1 MIRSRKWMA
10 LAAGSVTAAGVIA
23 LTGLLSVRDRTYVRQ
38 QLRSEAERTRDVVDA
53 KVEEMT
59 RATERLGEQW
69 INRAGMAEPEWVV
82 EAEATLRDV
91 AGLEGLVWL
100 DAKLAPRYRAFRANG
115 TRGDDRIEAL
125 TPVLRRLDPPGSGR
139 PRTLVLTA
147 GGEGEGVVVVPLCYL
162 AQCEGYLVGIFSASS
177 VFGAVSDNLPA
188 GIEVVLQAGGRV
200 VAWHPPPRDSSSVP
214 PAHGASDNAV
224 DPLPLVV
231 LGWVLTQ
238 VPSDAT
244 LASLRSRLPVAVL
257 AGGLATALL
266 LTLALWFAAVSDEHR
281 READAHRTLVQESER
296 RFRATFDSAFQ
307 MVWLLTP
314 EGKLLEANATALAV
328 AGPTGEDLRGRPLW
342 DTPWF
347 ASPADA
353 GRMRGAVEEA
363 RTGRVVRYEDT
374 LAGGDGDGTVH
385 VLDLS
390 IKPIRDAEGR
400 VGQVLCEGRDITQRR
415 RAEAA
420 ITELQTLSSMGRMAA
435 RVAHEINNPLAGI
448 RNSFLLVKDA
458 VPPDHPHYRFV
469 GAIEREIGRIAV
481 VTRQLYETY
490 RPDQE
495 LHAACAV
502 GTVLS
507 DVAAL
512 LHQVN
517 RERDVA
523 ITVDTTGISG
533 TVPVAEAVVRQVA
546 YNIIQNAV
554 EASRLGGTV
563 RVSARVEGMEEGNGD
578 GTLLLIVEDDG
589 PGIPSA
595 IRDRIF
601 EPFYSTKTGLSTGGM
616 GLGLALVRRSVEAL
630 HGSIIIGDGVDG
642 GARFEI
648 RIPLSGTTPVSGDDT

>member
-10 LAAGSVTAAGVIA
+10 LVAGTVTAAGVIA

-38 QLRSEAERTRDVVDA
+38 QLRSEAERTRDLVEA
-53 KVEEMT
+53 KVEELT

-91 AGLEGLVWL
+91 DGLEGLVWL
-100 DAKLAPRYRAFRANG
+100 DATRAPRFQVFRTTAAG
-115 TRGDDRIEAL
+115 GGSGQVEAL
-125 TPVLRRLDPPGSGR
+125 TPVLQRLDPPGSGR
-139 PRTLVLTA
+139 PRTVVVPA

-162 AQCEGYLVGIFSASS
+162 TQCDGYLAGTFSARS
-177 VFGAVSDNLPA
+177 VLEAVSGNLPA
-188 GIEVVLQAGGRV
+188 GIEVFLRAGDRVIGRF
-200 VAWHPPPRDSSSVP
+200 PEP
-214 PAHGASDNAV
+214 PALSAV
-224 DPLPLVV
+224 VPGLLPDETTSATVAP
-231 LGWVLTQ
+231 LGWLLSQ
-238 VPSDAT
+238 VPSEST
-244 LASLRSRLPVAVL
+244 LTALRSRLPVAVL

-281 READAHRTLVQESER
+281 READAHRILVQESER

-314 EGKLLEANATALAV
+314 MGDLLEANATSLAV
-328 AGPTGEDLRGRPLW
+328 VGTAAEDLRGRPLW
-342 DTPWF
+342 ETPWF
-347 ASPADA
+347 APPADA
-353 GRMRGAVEEA
+353 GRMRGAVGDAAE
-363 RTGRVVRYEDT
+363 GRVVRYEDT
-374 LAGGDGDGTVH
+374 LSGGDGDGTIH

-390 IKPIRDAEGR
+390 IKPIRDAEGQ

-458 VPPDHPHYRFV
+458 VPPDHPHFRFV

-523 ITVDTTGISG
+523 ISVDTTGISG

-563 RVSARVEGMEEGNGD
+563 RVSAGVEGEDVGKGA
-578 GTLLLIVEDDG
+578 LVLIVEDDG
-589 PGIPSA
+589 PGIPRA
-595 IRDRIF
+595 VREQIF

-630 HGSIIIGDGVDG
+630 HGSIIIGDGENG

-648 RIPLSGTTPVSGDDT
+648 RIPLADTTPVSGDNS

>member
-10 LAAGSVTAAGVIA
+10 LVAGTVTAAGVIA
-23 LTGLLSVRDRTYVRQ
+23 LTTLLSVRDRTYVRQ
-38 QLRSEAERTRDVVDA
+38 QLRSNAERTVDVIEA

-69 INRAGMAEPEWVV
+69 INRAGMAEAEWVV

-91 AGLEGLVWL
+91 PGLEGLVWL
-100 DAKLAPRYRAFRANG
+100 DAKLEPRYRAFRPNG
-115 TRGDDRIEAL
+115 VGGTDPVAAMI
-125 TPVLRRLDPPGSGR
+125 PVLRQLGQPGSGR
-139 PRTLVLTA
+139 PRPIALPTGGDGDALVAT
-147 GGEGEGVVVVPLCYL
+147 PLCYL
-162 AQCEGYLVGIFSASS
+162 AQCDGYLVGAFSAPS
-177 VFGAVSDNLPA
+177 VLRAVGDNLA
-188 GIEVVLQAGGRV
+188 RGTEVILWSGDRV
-200 VAWHPPPRDSSSVP
+200 VAVHPATRDSSAVARMTENSDGNTIAVTT
-214 PAHGASDNAV
+214 PATLGWILTQIPSD
-224 DPLPLVV
+224 VV
-231 LGWVLTQ
+231 L
-238 VPSDAT
+238 S
-244 LASLRSRLPVAVL
+244 SLRSRLPEAVL
-257 AGGLATALL
+257 VGGLATALL
-266 LTLALWFAAVSDEHR
+266 LALALWFAAVSDEHR
-281 READAHRTLVQESER
+281 READAHRSLVQESER

-314 EGKLLEANATALAV
+314 EGRLLEANATALAV
-328 AGPTGEDLRGRPLW
+328 AGTAGEDLKGRPLW

-347 ASPADA
+347 VPPADA
-353 GRMRGAVEEA
+353 DRLREAVGEAAEDRM
-363 RTGRVVRYEDT
+363 VRYEDS
-374 LAGGDGDGTVH
+374 LSGGNGPNH

-420 ITELQTLSSMGRMAA
+420 IAELQTLSSLGRMAA

-458 VPPDHPHYRFV
+458 VPPDHPHFRFV

-517 RERDVA
+517 RERDVT
-523 ITVDTTGISG
+523 IEVDTSGISG

-563 RVSARVEGMEEGNGD
+563 RVTAGVEGY
-578 GTLLLIVEDDG
+578 GTLLLVVEDDG
-589 PGIPSA
+589 PGIPPA
-595 IRDRIF
+595 IREQIF

-630 HGSIIIGDGVDG
+630 RGSIIIGDGRDG

-648 RIPLSGTTPVSGDDT
+648 RIPLHDETSISGVDP

>member
-10 LAAGSVTAAGVIA
+10 LVAGTVTAAGVIA

-38 QLRSEAERTRDVVDA
+38 QLRSDAERTRDLVEA
-53 KVEEMT
+53 KVEELT

-91 AGLEGLVWL
+91 AGLEGLVWF
-100 DAKLAPRYRAFRANG
+100 DATLTARFRAFRA
-115 TRGDDRIEAL
+115 DRIVGDGPIEAV
-125 TPVLRRLDPPGSGR
+125 TPVLRRLESPGSGR
-139 PRTLVLTA
+139 PRTLVLPA

-162 AQCEGYLVGIFSASS
+162 TQCDGSLVGTFSAAS
-177 VFGAVSDNLPA
+177 VFEAVNRNIPA
-188 GIEVVLQAGGRV
+188 GFEVLLQAGDRV
-200 VAWHPPPRDSSSVP
+200 VAWHPAPRDSSAGP
-214 PAHGASDNAV
+214 PGLAASDDVVAS
-224 DPLPLVV
+224 LPLVP

-238 VPSDAT
+238 VPSEAA

-281 READAHRTLVQESER
+281 READTHRALVQESER

-307 MVWLLTP
+307 MVWLLSP
-314 EGKLLEANATALAV
+314 EGNLLEANATALAGV
-328 AGPTGEDLRGRPLW
+328 GTAEDLRGRTLW

-347 ASPADA
+347 APPANA
-353 GRMRGAVEEA
+353 ERMRGAVGEA
-363 RTGRVVRYEDT
+363 TEGRVVRYEDT
-374 LAGGDGDGTVH
+374 LSGGDGDGTVH

-390 IKPIRDAEGR
+390 IKPIRDAEGQVR
-400 VGQVLCEGRDITQRR
+400 QVLCEGRDITQRR

-563 RVSARVEGMEEGNGD
+563 RVSASVEGRGEGNGD
-578 GTLLLIVEDDG
+578 GTLLLVVEDDG
-589 PGIPSA
+589 PGIPPA

-630 HGSIIIGDGVDG
+630 HGSISIGDSERG

-648 RIPLSGTTPVSGDDT
+648 RIPLSDTTAASGGDT

>member
-10 LAAGSVTAAGVIA
+10 LAAGLVTAAGVIA

-91 AGLEGLVWL
+91 PGLEGLVWL
-100 DAKLAPRYRAFRANG
+100 DTNLAPRYRAFRASG
-115 TRGDDRIEAL
+115 AGGDDRIQAL

-139 PRTLVLTA
+139 PRTLVLPA

-162 AQCEGYLVGIFSASS
+162 AQCDGYLVGTFSASS
-177 VFGAVSDNLPA
+177 VFEAVSDNLPA
-188 GIEVVLQAGGRV
+188 GFEVILHSGDRV
-200 VAWHPPPRDSSSVP
+200 IARHPVPRDSSAVERRPADRSVMRTA
-214 PAHGASDNAV
+214 PAS
-224 DPLPLVV
+224 
-231 LGWVLTQ
+231 LGWLFTQ

-244 LASLRSRLPVAVL
+244 LTSLRSRLPVAVL

-281 READAHRTLVQESER
+281 RAADAHRTLVQESER

-307 MVWLLTP
+307 MVWLLSP
-314 EGKLLEANATALAV
+314 EGNLLEANATALAG
-328 AGPTGEDLRGRPLW
+328 AGPTGEDLRGQPLW

-347 ASPADA
+347 VPPADA
-353 GRMRGAVEEA
+353 ERMRGAVEEA

-374 LAGGDGDGTVH
+374 LSGGGGDGTVH

-390 IKPIRDAEGR
+390 IKPIRDAEGG

-469 GAIEREIGRIAV
+469 GAIEREIERIAV

-563 RVSARVEGMEEGNGD
+563 RVSARVEGGGEGKGD

-589 PGIPSA
+589 PGIPPA

-642 GARFEI
+642 GARFAI
-648 RIPLSGTTPVSGDDT
+648 RIPLSGTTPVSGEDT

>member
-10 LAAGSVTAAGVIA
+10 LVAGTVTAAGVIA
-23 LTGLLSVRDRTYVRQ
+23 LTTLLSVRDRIYVQQ
-38 QLRSEAERTRDVVDA
+38 QLRSETERTVDLVEA
-53 KVEEMT
+53 KVEEVT

-91 AGLEGLVWL
+91 PGLEGLMWL
-100 DAKLAPRYRAFRANG
+100 DAKLAPRYRASRTDG
-115 TRGDDRIEAL
+115 TVGDGVEAL
-125 TPVLRRLDPPGSGR
+125 IPMLQRLDPPGSGR
-139 PRTLVLTA
+139 PRTVVLPT
-147 GGEGEGVVVVPLCYL
+147 GGEGEGLVATPLCYL
-162 AQCEGYLVGIFSASS
+162 TQCDGYIIGSFTAAS
-177 VFGAVSDNLPA
+177 VLGAVSGSLPS
-188 GIEVVLQAGGRV
+188 GFEVILHSGDRV
-200 VAWHPPPRDSSSVP
+200 VARYPVPRDSSAVEQR
-214 PAHGASDNAV
+214 PADRAVTRTAPAS
-224 DPLPLVV
+224 
-231 LGWVLTQ
+231 LGWLLTQ
-238 VPSDAT
+238 VPSEGT
-244 LASLRSRLPVAVL
+244 LVSLRSRLPVAVL
-257 AGGLATALL
+257 VGGLATALL

-307 MVWLLTP
+307 MVWLLSP
-314 EGKLLEANATALAV
+314 DGNLLEANATALAV
-328 AGPTGEDLRGRPLW
+328 AGTAGEDLRGRPLW
-342 DTPWF
+342 DMPWF
-347 ASPADA
+347 APPADA
-353 GRMRGAVEEA
+353 ERMRAAVGEA
-363 RTGRVVRYEDT
+363 AEGRVVRYEDS
-374 LAGGDGDGTVH
+374 LSGGDGAGTVQ

-390 IKPIRDAEGR
+390 IKPIRDAVGR

-523 ITVDTTGISG
+523 ITVDTAGISG

-563 RVSARVEGMEEGNGD
+563 RVSAGVEGEGEG
-578 GTLLLIVEDDG
+578 GKTLLLVVEDDG
-589 PGIPSA
+589 PGIPPA
-595 IRDRIF
+595 IRDQIF
-601 EPFYSTKTGLSTGGM
+601 APFYSTKTGLSTGGM

-630 HGSIIIGDGVDG
+630 HGSITIGDGAQG

-648 RIPLSGTTPVSGDDT
+648 RIPLADATPVSGADT

>member
-10 LAAGSVTAAGVIA
+10 LVAGTVTAAGVIA

-38 QLRSEAERTRDVVDA
+38 QLRSEAERTRDLVEA
-53 KVEEMT
+53 NVEEVT

-91 AGLEGLVWL
+91 AGLEGLVWF
-100 DAKLAPRYRAFRANG
+100 DATRTARFRAFRADRIG
-115 TRGDDRIEAL
+115 GDDPIETV
-125 TPVLRRLDPPGSGR
+125 TPVLRRLEPPGSGR
-139 PRTLVLTA
+139 PRTLVLPA
-147 GGEGEGVVVVPLCYL
+147 GGEGEGAVVVPLCYL
-162 AQCEGYLVGIFSASS
+162 TQCDGYLVGTFSAAS
-177 VFGAVSDNLPA
+177 VFRAVSRNVPA
-188 GIEVVLQAGGRV
+188 GFEVILQAGDRV
-200 VAWHPPPRDSSSVP
+200 VAGHPAPPDSSAGAP
-214 PAHGASDNAV
+214 GPGASPDAV
-224 DPLPLVV
+224 ASLPLAF

-238 VPSDAT
+238 VPSETA

-266 LTLALWFAAVSDEHR
+266 LTLALWFAAVSDGHR
-281 READAHRTLVQESER
+281 READAHRALVQESER

-314 EGKLLEANATALAV
+314 DGNLLEANATALAGV
-328 AGPTGEDLRGRPLW
+328 GTADDLRGRPLW

-347 ASPADA
+347 SLPADA
-353 GRMRGAVEEA
+353 ERMRAAVGEA
-363 RTGRVVRYEDT
+363 AEGRVVRYEDT
-374 LAGGDGDGTVH
+374 LSGGDGDGTVH

-390 IKPIRDAEGR
+390 IKPIRSAEGQ

-523 ITVDTTGISG
+523 IAVDTSGISG

-563 RVSARVEGMEEGNGD
+563 RVSASVEGRGEGNGD

-589 PGIPSA
+589 PGIPPA
-595 IRDRIF
+595 MRDRIF

-630 HGSIIIGDGVDG
+630 HGSIIIGDSTRG

-648 RIPLSGTTPVSGDDT
+648 RIPLSVTTAASGGDT